1 MTKLEKLQKA
11 FRELMKK
18 LTVIRDIRPEDL
30 TDENRKERNRHLVE
44 IDILVKDIEAEKK
57 TMRIDARN
65 NPSDDDDGPD
75 FDDLSDNPLYSMG
88 NSRDGSRSSEGDLI
102 FQAADGR
109 EHRAIPV
116 SKRFASSESQKGLEE
131 IGPGSLG
138 KILRAKLLGDPL
150 GLNDSERR
158 AMGEGVG
165 AAGGWFVPSLVSSY
179 VIDLARNQTCV
190 LEAGGWTLP
199 MDSPELTLV
208 KVLTDPTA
216 YWRAEHVAITESD
229 GVFVPIRLK
238 AVVLGCLI
246 RVSQALLEDA
256 PSAGETIE
264 KMMAA
269 ALGLE
274 LDRVALLG
282 SGSTEPRGLFNCDDI
297 NEYSMGANGAAPTNY
312 DPFSYACQYV
322 LEDNGIPTA
331 AIMAPRTFG
340 TLDRLKAATT
350 NQPLVAPQSY
360 LDLKKFYT
368 NQIPNTQTQG
378 TSSAASCAFVGDFTN
393 IVIGMRKQLTIDISP
408 AAGTDTF
415 AKVEAL
421 IRAYMR
427 VDVAVLREN
436 HFTVIKGI
444 IE

>member
-1 MTKLEKLQKA
+1 MNKLQKLQQE
-11 FRELMKK
+11 FRDKMKR
-18 LTVIRDIRPEDL
+18 LTEIRDIELGKL
-30 TDENRKERNRHLVE
+30 TRADRTERDKLLDE
-44 IDILVKDIEAEKK
+44 IDVLTKDIDAEK
-57 TMRIDARN
+57 RNVGIDKRN
-65 NPSDDDDGPD
+65 NPDGDDGLD
-75 FDDLSDNPLYSMG
+75 FDVDGPFYSMG
-88 NSRDGSRSSEGDLI
+88 DSRNSRSSEGDLI
-102 FQAADGR
+102 FQASDGK

-116 SKRFASSESQKGLEE
+116 SKRFTSSESQKGLEG

-165 AAGGWFVPSLVSSY
+165 GAGGWYVSPLVSGY
-179 VIDLARNQTCV
+179 IIDLARNATCV
-190 LEAGGWTLP
+190 LKAGAWTLP

-208 KVLTDPTA
+208 KVLTDPSA
-216 YWRAEHVAITESD
+216 YWVGEHVAITESD
-229 GVFVPIRLK
+229 GSFAPIKLK
-238 AVVLGCLI
+238 AVVLGTLI

-274 LDRVALLG
+274 LDRVCLLG
-282 SGSTEPRGLFNCDDI
+282 DGVNEPKGLFNCADI
-297 NEYSMGANGAAPTNY
+297 NLYSMGTNGAAPTNY
-312 DPFSYACQYV
+312 DPFSYASQYV
-322 LEDNGIPTA
+322 LEDNGVPTA

-360 LDLKKFYT
+360 KDLEKFYT
-368 NQIPNTQTQG
+368 NQIPVNQTQG
-378 TSSAASCAFVGDFTN
+378 TATAASSAFVGDFKN

-408 AAGTDTF
+408 AAGTNTF
-415 AKVEAL
+415 SKVEAL
-421 IRAYMR
+421 IRAYLR
-427 VDVAVLREN
+427 VDVAVLRED
-436 HFTVIKGI
+436 HFCLIKGI
-444 IE
+444 KA

>member
-1 MTKLEKLQKA
+1 MKLEQLQKL
-11 FRELMKK
+11 FRDLMKK
-18 LTVIRDIRPEDL
+18 LETIRDINPEDL
-30 TDENRKERNRHLVE
+30 TDSNRKERDRHLAE
-44 IDILVKDIEAEKK
+44 IDLVVKDINSEKK
-57 TMRIDARN
+57 AMRIDAANR
-65 NPSDDDDGPD
+65 PDDDDDLDLD
-75 FDDLSDNPLYSMG
+75 FDDYEEASN
-88 NSRDGSRSSEGDLI
+88 EGCLV

-116 SKRFASSESQKGLEE
+116 KKRFASSESQGADFDG

-150 GLNDSERR
+150 GLNDAERR

-165 AAGGWFVPSLVSSY
+165 GAGGWFVSPLVSGY
-179 VIDLARNQTCV
+179 VIDLARNATCV
-190 LEAGGWTLP
+190 LKAGGWTLP
-199 MDSPELTLV
+199 MDGPELTLV

-229 GVFVPIRLK
+229 GVFVPVKLK
-238 AVVLGCLI
+238 AVILGCLI

-256 PSAGETIE
+256 SNAGQIIE
-264 KMMAA
+264 NMMAA

-274 LDRVALLG
+274 LDRIAMLG
-282 SGSTEPRGLFNCDDI
+282 SGGNEPRGLLHCDDI
-297 NEYSMGANGAAPTNY
+297 NSYSMGANGAAPTNY

-322 LEDNGIPTA
+322 LENNGIPTA
-331 AIMAPRTFG
+331 AVMAPRTFG
-340 TLDRLKAATT
+340 CLDRLKAATT

-360 LDLKKFYT
+360 QDLKKFYT
-368 NQIPNTQTQG
+368 NQVPVNQTQG
-378 TSSAASCAFVGDFTN
+378 TSSAASCAFVGEFKN
-393 IVIGMRKQLTIDISP
+393 IVIGMRKQLSIDVSP
-408 AAGTDTF
+408 VAGTDTF

-444 IE
+444 TE